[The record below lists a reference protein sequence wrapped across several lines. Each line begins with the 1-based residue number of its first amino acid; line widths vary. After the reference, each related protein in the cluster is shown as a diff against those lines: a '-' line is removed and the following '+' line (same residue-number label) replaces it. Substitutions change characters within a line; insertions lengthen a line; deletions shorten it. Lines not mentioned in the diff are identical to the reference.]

1 VPGSNEITVN
11 DLTAMFASIGYNSS
25 AVAPSA
31 IQDRDDQSS
40 WSSSSTSNDN
50 LPDLPSLEMQPKPSQ
65 GCSIGALP
73 GYFNAP
79 VERVRLADGRWLY
92 ANIIGYTCDD
102 APPPASVKISKII
115 LCVRL

>member
-1 VPGSNEITVN
+1 MTVN

-25 AVAPSA
+25 AVAPSV

-40 WSSSSTSNDN
+40 WSSSSTSNDD
-50 LPDLPSLEMQPKPSQ
+50 LPDLLSLEMHPEQPKPSQ

-102 APPPASVKISKII
+102 APPPASVKISKTI
-115 LCVRL
+115 LRVHL